1 MIEHRSLEIV
11 GDEWLAEM
19 AGEEPDRRFQIK
31 VDGRS
36 LGPLVTWP
44 DHRAVLATGDVVHQ
58 EELRDGVDA
67 RWRVK
72 GDVVTVGIY
81 YEGRGRIAIRA
92 ALAGIGEWKTTG
104 GFPIARRSRRSP

>member
-1 MIEHRSLEIV
+1 MEHRSLTVI

-19 AGEEPDRRFQIK
+19 AGEGPNRRFQVKI
-31 VDGRS
+31 DGRS
-36 LGPLVTWP
+36 VGPLVTWP

-58 EELRDGVDA
+58 LELRDGVQA

-81 YEGRGRIAIRA
+81 YEGRGTVAIRA
-92 ALAGIGEWKTTG
+92 AMDGIGEWETTG
-104 GFPIARRSRRSP
+104 GFSIASRSRWSS